1 MTEKSAWGASRIQTA
16 NGLELALATEF
27 NRANRDLISIAWSDR
42 MTRQY
47 TFGEPGLND
56 YASLKPYGKTR
67 IEQALTMA
75 VQAANDYADF
85 ADILITSDGFL
96 DHNAALTV
104 DQQKA
109 PYETMLQPFRDIGG
123 RVYAILLI
131 PNANVNQVADAWG
144 WVDGYITVDSLTDTA
159 SMTDIVAQ
167 IAKPRG
173 NEKQKRLL

>member
-1 MTEKSAWGASRIQTA
+1 LK
-16 NGLELALATEF
+16 
-27 NRANRDLISIAWSDR
+27 
-42 MTRQY
+42 
-47 TFGEPGLND
+47 D
-56 YASLKPYGKTR
+56 YVSLQPYGNTR
-67 IEQALTMA
+67 IERSLTMA
-75 VQAANDYADF
+75 VQAASDYADF

-109 PYETMLQPFRDIGG
+109 AYETMLQPFRDIGG

-131 PNANVNQVADAWG
+131 PNADVRQVAENWG
-144 WVDGYITVDSLTDTA
+144 WVDGFITVDSLTDTT

-167 IAKPRG
+167 IARPRG